1 MHANA
6 MSKGLFIQVI
16 QLKCFCQVKGRSGVD
31 RYFGH
36 VEILRVAHI
45 LEQIIHVAFQRGPE
59 LAHGAKE
66 CDEGASQ
73 ILADDWPP

>member
-16 QLKCFCQVKGRSGVD
+16 QLKCLCQIKSRGGVD
-31 RYFGH
+31 GYFGH
-36 VEILRVAHI
+36 LEVLRVAHI
-45 LEQIIHVAFQRGPE
+45 LEQIIHVAFRRGPE

-66 CDEGASQ
+66 CDECASQ
-73 ILADDWPP
+73 TFADDWPP